1 MARIYIDR
9 YTGKLERTDLYF
21 VRLTL
26 KDGTVYEDLEPRR
39 LFPITNQTMFITLLD
54 SHEKELGF
62 VRDLEEI
69 DDDSRR
75 ALEECFAEYYM
86 IPKIQKVLKCVDKF
100 GTLKWTVETDRG
112 VITFD
117 IRNRHS
123 DIKQMGHSNR
133 VIIRDANDNRY
144 EIPDYT
150 ALDAHS
156 KHLLFSYL

>member
-1 MARIYIDR
+1 MGRIYIDR

-26 KDGTVYEDLEPRR
+26 KDGTVYEDLEPRL
-39 LFPITNQTMFITLLD
+39 LFPITNHTMFITLLD

-69 DDDSRR
+69 DEDSRR

-123 DIKQMGHSNR
+123 DIKHLRGTSR
-133 VIIRDANDNRY
+133 VIIRDSNDNRY
-144 EIPDYT
+144 EIPDI
-150 ALDAHS
+150 DNMDPHS
-156 KHLLFSYL
+156 EHLLFSYL

>member
-123 DIKQMGHSNR
+123 DIKLLGKKR
-133 VIIRDANDNRY
+133 LLVRDSNDNRY
-144 EIPDYT
+144 QVGDI
-150 ALDAHS
+150 ANLS
-156 KHLLFSYL
+156 KKSLKKIYSYL